1 MHVVSLLPAAT
12 EIVAALG
19 CVDALV
25 GVSHECDHPP
35 EVNGIP
41 RVTHCAI
48 HGGHLPSAAAD
59 RWVTDTLAATGTL
72 YTLDEELVRRLR
84 PDVILT
90 QRLCDVCA
98 VAYGSV
104 AAFAAT
110 LPGPPRVASLEPSSV
125 ADIFRDVQTVAEL
138 LGVRERGAA
147 VVAALER
154 RVAAVRTRVAGQSRR
169 RCIVLEWIDP
179 PYRCGHWIPELVE
192 IAGGV
197 EPLGRTGEDATRVA
211 WDAVVEAQPEVLVL
225 ACCGYDIGRTRVDL
239 PFLRTRPG
247 WAALPAVR
255 DGAIYVVDGS
265 AYFSRPGPR
274 IVESLEILAG
284 ILHPERFGDHFPAG
298 AVERVRDEA
307 P

>member
-1 MHVVSLLPAAT
+1 MRVVSLLPAAT

-41 RVTHCAI
+41 RVTHCEI

-59 RWVTDTLAATGTL
+59 RWVTETLATTGTL
-72 YTLDEELVRRLR
+72 YTLDENLVRALR

-104 AAFAAT
+104 AAFAET
-110 LPGPPRVASLEPSSV
+110 LPGPPRLASLEPSSV
-125 ADIFRDVQTVAEL
+125 ADIFRDVQTVAGL
-138 LGVRERGAA
+138 LGVPERGAA
-147 VVAALER
+147 VVSALAA
-154 RVAAVRTRVAGQSRR
+154 RVAAVRTRVAGRPAR
-169 RCIVLEWIDP
+169 RCVVLEWIDP

-197 EPLGRTGEDATRVA
+197 EPLGRMGEDAMRVG
-211 WDAVVEAQPEVLVL
+211 WDAVVEAKPDVLVL
-225 ACCGYDIGRTRVDL
+225 ACCGYDVARTRADL
-239 PFLRTRPG
+239 PLLPSRPG
-247 WAALPAVR
+247 WASLPAVR
-255 DGAIYVVDGS
+255 DGAVYVVDGS

-274 IVESLEILAG
+274 VVDSLEILAG
-284 ILHPERFGDHFPAG
+284 ILHPEPCADRIPAG
-298 AVERVRDEA
+298 AVERVRDA
-307 P
+307 TQ

>member
-1 MHVVSLLPAAT
+1 MRVVSLLPAAT

-35 EVNGIP
+35 EVNELP
-41 RVTHCAI
+41 RVTRCEI

-72 YTLDEELVRRLR
+72 YTLEEELVRRLR

-125 ADIFRDVQTVAEL
+125 ADIFRDVQTVADL
-138 LGVRERGAA
+138 LGVPERGTA
-147 VVAALER
+147 VIAALEG
-154 RVAAVRTRVAGQSRR
+154 RVTAVRTRAADLLRR
-169 RCIVLEWIDP
+169 RCVVLEWVDP

-192 IAGGV
+192 IAGGL
-197 EPLGRTGEDATRVA
+197 EPLGRKGEDATRVT
-211 WDAVVEAQPEVLVL
+211 WDAVVEARPDVLVL
-225 ACCGYDIGRTRVDL
+225 ACCGYDVARTRVDL
-239 PFLRTRPG
+239 PLLRARPG

-255 DGAIYVVDGS
+255 DGAVFVVDGS

-274 IVESLEILAG
+274 IVDSLEILAG
-284 ILHPERFGDHFPAG
+284 ILHPERFRDHLPAG
-298 AVERVRDEA
+298 AVERVREET